1 MKQLLKRLLALCLM
15 VALLGTLVLQAAPI
29 AQAVD
34 YLTTLPQ
41 LHYGD
46 YGTVNI
52 VHDQGNCYS
61 MQGVATDA
69 DYTYCAKIGSNDA
82 VACIVRLA
90 KADGAK
96 TIMTN
101 AANGGYYFYNLG
113 HANALDIVKI
123 NGVQQMFVTG
133 GANLV
138 RLTMNGTTLTTAGT
152 YTFSYNGAT
161 TNTTAV
167 QIMYASSKEVKVI
180 TKGGK
185 SLYTGTL
192 DPTASSGNI
201 ELTHL
206 CNLDVA
212 NIRLKGEI
220 HDYSTFVQ
228 QGFDYRDGKVFVPLS
243 GNAYVETINESIVA
257 VYDVEGA
264 SGTVYNDPTLSFR
277 VISGQYAG
285 LFEIEDVEVCDYDG
299 KLYFSSNRRKT
310 ESDTNYDGVSFFA
323 GYVYDPSM
331 STTGPADYRWETVNN
346 QWITVTDGGNTFNN
360 PIRISGYMTDNT
372 MAESMYYMRRGV
384 VLKHDKPWVL
394 EWKSSG
400 SFGGGGMLLSGG
412 RTSYTTNEPYVF
424 RFKNSTFIAMG
435 YYDGK
440 QNNNY
445 GIKLSDYGINGI
457 EEHVYRL
464 TNKIAADGSN
474 MVYLSIDGKELGA
487 LNNHYVGLSDQNTK
501 VDWVNGK
508 DLTFNFQ
515 GTINNP
521 LDQCKLDYLQVWADG
536 VPAEP
541 SNAYRW
547 ETKNDDLTP
556 VSDSGY
562 TQNTPVI
569 YNGSVSGTT
578 YNKAC
583 FRLSQPVKLMHDREW
598 SVEWQSEGETSN
610 VFLLSAAE
618 GGRNPH
624 APFLFRFHTN
634 LIFLGAHDGTHHAN
648 CGINL
653 DDYGIDGTAKHTYR
667 LINKVASDGSN
678 MVYLYVDGSEIGPMN
693 NAYSGTTNLNTTSD
707 WLNGKDLVFDY
718 VGNRSYSMSG
728 EYTYLQVLEDRCE
741 HSYASKVTTAAT
753 CTASGI
759 KTYTCSYCGY
769 QYTETIPAGG
779 HSYSSKVTAATCT
792 GKGYT
797 TYTCK
802 TCGDTYKANETAAL
816 GHKYTSVITT
826 APGCDSAGVKTYT
839 CKTCGDSYT
848 ESLAATGHNYTAKVT
863 APTCTSGGYTT
874 YTCSICGGS
883 YTGNNTAARGHD
895 YKATVID
902 PTCTTGGY
910 TTYRC
915 STCGDTYQSDITAPM
930 GHNYKSVV
938 TKPTCTAQGYTT
950 YTCNTCG
957 ASYKDNYTAA
967 SGHHYNAVVTK
978 PTCTA
983 GGYTTYTCSCGHSYQ
998 DDITNPTGH
1007 SFKTVTV
1014 AATCTKDGS
1023 VTDTCSNCGE
1033 KEIEII
1039 PAIGHRYSSKVT
1051 APTCTDKG
1059 YTTYTCSNCGNSYK
1073 ADEKAA
1079 LGHQYET
1086 VITTV
1091 PGCSSAGVKTHT
1103 CKTCGDSYTESLAS
1117 TGHNYTAK
1125 VTAPT
1130 CTEKGYTTYTCP
1142 CGDTY
1147 IADEVAALGHKCENV
1162 TVVAPSCII
1171 PGYNA
1176 HTCDRC
1182 GYSYYDSI
1190 VPALGHRYK
1199 ATVTEPTYN
1208 SCGYTTYTCDL
1219 CGHSYKDQITN
1230 PIGHNYEIKMISS
1243 TCTTVGYTLYTCNCG
1258 YSYTTD
1264 EVAALGHSYE
1274 NGICVTCGEA
1284 DPDYVSPIVQP
1295 TLKLKAP
1302 ALEFKD
1308 MVKVVAFFTAENLDD
1323 VVEMGMLTYT
1333 EKVDV
1338 VDVNTAAYVIPGAD
1352 FDESSGRYFA
1362 NSQGIH
1368 GKFLG
1373 DTVYLACYAKLSD
1386 GTYAYTK
1393 LASYSPVQYATNQLK
1408 GTDMKLKQLCA
1419 AMLNYGAAA
1428 QNYFGYNTDVL
1439 ANSTLTAEQ
1448 IALPDAYTSDM
1459 VGTVPAAPKDKQ
1471 GAFASNKGFG
1481 TRKPAVSFEGA
1492 FSINYFFT
1500 PTYTPENGITLYYWT
1515 EADYNAADVLTVENA
1530 TGAVAM
1536 TDEGSQFRGDI
1547 EGIAAKDLAK
1557 AIYVAAVYSDGST
1570 TWTSGVLGYSIG
1582 AYCSS
1587 QATGTGTM
1595 AELAKATAVYGY
1607 HAKQYFG

>member
-1 MKQLLKRLLALCLM
+1 MKQSFKRLMAICLM

-133 GANLV
+133 GANLI

-192 DPTASSGNI
+192 DPTASTGNI

-220 HDYSTFVQ
+220 QDYSTYVQ

-243 GNAYVETINESIVA
+243 GNAYVETINQSIVA

-277 VISGQYAG
+277 IISGQYAG

-310 ESDTNYDGVSFFA
+310 ESDTNYDGVSFFN
-323 GYVYDPSM
+323 GYVYDPTM

-346 QWITVTDGGNTFNN
+346 QWVTVTDGGNTFNN
-360 PIRISGYMTDNT
+360 PIRISGYMTDNS
-372 MAESMYYMRRGV
+372 MAGSMYYLRRGV

-412 RTSYTTNEPYVF
+412 RTSYTPNEPYVF

-464 TNKIAADGSN
+464 TNKIASDGSN

-501 VDWVNGK
+501 VNWVNGK

-515 GTINNP
+515 GTMNNP

-547 ETKNDDLTP
+547 ETKNENLTP
-556 VSDSGY
+556 VSGSGY
-562 TQNTPVI
+562 TQNTPMI
-569 YNGSVSGTT
+569 YNGSVSAST
-578 YNKAC
+578 YIKAC

-598 SVEWQSEGETSN
+598 SIEWQSEGETSS

-618 GGRNPH
+618 GGRNPN
-624 APFLFRFHTN
+624 APFLFRYHTN
-634 LIFLGAHDGTHHAN
+634 LIFLGAHDGTRHAN

-653 DDYGIDGTAKHTYR
+653 DDYGIDGTEKHTYR
-667 LINKVASDGSN
+667 LSNKVASDGSN
-678 MVYLYVDGSEIGPMN
+678 MVYLYVDGSQIGPMN
-693 NAYSGTTNLNTTSD
+693 NSYSGTTNLNTTSD

-728 EYTYLQVLEDRCE
+728 QYTYLQVLEDRCD
-741 HSYASKVTTAAT
+741 HSYTSKVTTAAT

-759 KTYTCSYCGY
+759 KTYTCSYCGH
-769 QYTETIPAGG
+769 QYTETIPAGN
-779 HSYSSKVTAATCT
+779 HSYSSKVTAPTCT
-792 GKGYT
+792 EKGYT
-797 TYTCK
+797 TYTCN
-802 TCGDTYKANETAAL
+802 TCGDTYKADETAAL
-816 GHKYTSVITT
+816 GHSYSSV
-826 APGCDSAGVKTYT
+826 
-839 CKTCGDSYT
+839 
-848 ESLAATGHNYTAKVT
+848 VT
-863 APTCTSGGYTT
+863 KPTCSAGGYTT
-874 YTCSICGGS
+874 YTCSICGNS
-883 YTGNNTAARGHD
+883 YTGNYTDALGHN
-895 YKATVID
+895 YKSTVID

-915 STCGDTYQSDITAPM
+915 STCGDTYQSNITAAT
-930 GHNYKSVV
+930 GHAYKAVV

-957 ASYKDNYTAA
+957 DSYKDLYTEAT
-967 SGHHYNAVVTK
+967 GHHYNAVVTK

-983 GGYTTYTCSCGHSYQ
+983 GGYTTYTCSCGHSYK
-998 DDITNPTGH
+998 DNITNPVGH

-1033 KEIEII
+1033 KQIKTI
-1039 PAIGHRYSSKVT
+1039 PAIGHSYSSQVT

-1059 YTTYTCSNCGNSYK
+1059 YTTYTCSNCGHSYQ
-1073 ADEKAA
+1073 ADETAA

-1091 PGCSSAGVKTHT
+1091 PGCGSAGVKTHT
-1103 CKTCGDSYTESLAS
+1103 CKICGDTYNESLAA
-1117 TGHNYTAK
+1117 TGHNYTAT

-1130 CTEKGYTTYTCP
+1130 CTQKGYTTYTCP
-1142 CGDTY
+1142 CGDSY
-1147 IADEVAALGHKCENV
+1147 IADQVAALGHQCENV
-1162 TVVAPSCII
+1162 TVVAPGCII

-1182 GYSYYDSI
+1182 GYSYYDTI
-1190 VPALGHRYK
+1190 VPAHGHRYE

-1208 SCGYTTYTCDL
+1208 SCGYTTYTCGL
-1219 CGHSYKDQITN
+1219 CGDSYKDQITN
-1230 PIGHNYEIKMISS
+1230 PVGHNYEVKVIAS
-1243 TCTTVGYTLYTCNCG
+1243 TCTTVGYTLHTCNCG

-1274 NGICVTCGEA
+1274 NGSCVTCGEA
-1284 DPDYVSPIVQP
+1284 DPDYVQPVVKP
-1295 TLKLKAP
+1295 TLTLKSP
-1302 ALEFKD
+1302 TLEFKD
-1308 MVKVVAFFTAENLDD
+1308 MITVNAMFTAENLDS
-1323 VVEMGMLTYT
+1323 VVEMGMITYT
-1333 EKVDV
+1333 QKVDV
-1338 VDVNTAAYVIPGAD
+1338 WNVETADHVIPGTTYDAAT
-1352 FDESSGRYFA
+1352 GRYIA
-1362 NSQGIH
+1362 HSQGINA
-1368 GKFLG
+1368 KYLG
-1373 DTVYLACYAKLSD
+1373 DTVYLACYAKLTD
-1386 GTYAYTK
+1386 GSYIYTK
-1393 LASYSPVQYATNQLK
+1393 LAPYSPVQYATSQLK
-1408 GTDMKLKQLCA
+1408 NSSNMQLKQLVA
-1419 AMLNYGAAA
+1419 AMLNYGAQA
-1428 QNYFGYNTDVL
+1428 QLFFGYNTDNL
-1439 ANSTLTAEQ
+1439 ANATLTDEQ
-1448 IALPDAYTSDM
+1448 KLLPDAYREDM
-1459 VGTVPAAPKDKQ
+1459 VGSVPTASAEKQ
-1471 GAFASNKGFG
+1471 GIFANNKGFAK
-1481 TRKPAVSFEGA
+1481 RYPSISFEGA
-1492 FSINYFFT
+1492 FCINYFFK
-1500 PTYTPENGITLYYWT
+1500 PNYTPVGDITLYYWNESDF
-1515 EADYNAADVLTVENA
+1515 EAAEVLTKENA
-1530 TGAVAM
+1530 SGFM
-1536 TDEGSQFRGDI
+1536 TLSLEDSGEYRGDI
-1547 EGIAAKDLAK
+1547 DGIAAKSLSDSV
-1557 AIYVAAVYSDGST
+1557 YVAAVYTDGT
-1570 TWTSGVLGYSIG
+1570 TQWTSGVLGYSIG
-1582 AYCSS
+1582 AYCGS
-1587 QATGTGTM
+1587 QISKGADVAAL
-1595 AELAKATAVYGY
+1595 AEATAVYGY
-1607 HAKQYFG
+1607 HAKVYFG